1 MSSQLGTLAK
11 RSIYTSLSLAEGAL
25 GNWDLMMAKS
35 RNLTQILEF
44 NSDARPFLSHNLCTA
59 MMSQWHHFLGVNHN
73 LLSVLSY
80 LHPSPAAHPENI
92 LIY

>member
-1 MSSQLGTLAK
+1 
-11 RSIYTSLSLAEGAL
+11 
-25 GNWDLMMAKS
+25 MAKS

-44 NSDARPFLSHNLCTA
+44 NSDARPFLSHNLRTA
-59 MMSQWHHFLGVNHN
+59 MMSQWHHFLGVNHSF
-73 LLSVLSY
+73 LSVLSY